1 MLNIRTAGTQDMS
14 TVFELIM
21 AEARHHGAIHE
32 VRTSAA
38 ELRNAAACGKLAVL
52 LAEYD
57 GEPAGYVSYTVNY
70 SIWLGADFMM
80 IDDVFVV
87 ERFRGQKIGEALMLR
102 AREIAAAAGYPRIRW
117 GVESSNAGAIRFYK
131 RLGAVPHTKDFC
143 TWTV

>member
-1 MLNIRTAGTQDMS
+1 MVSIRIARIQDIE
-14 TVFELIM
+14 TVFELIL
-21 AEARHHGAIHE
+21 AEARHHGAVHE
-32 VRTSAA
+32 VRTSADA
-38 ELRNAAACGKLAVL
+38 LRSAVEDGKCTVL
-52 LAEYD
+52 LAECD

-87 ERFRGQKIGEALMLR
+87 ERFRGKKVGESIMLR

-131 RLGAVPHTKDFC
+131 RLGAALHTKDVC
-143 TWTV
+143 TWHM